1 MLLTILGRRRSD
13 LQLGF
18 SRMTLLATAL
28 GTGALAALFDLLFDR
43 PRPPTSLQLVHASGN
58 GFPSP
63 HAVVVAAVGAAVCY
77 LYSLRPADSWGDSWR
92 AKARVGLAVL
102 TVALLVGLGWI

>member
-58 GFPSP
+58 GFPSS
-63 HAVVVAAVGAAVCY
+63 HAVGAAVCY
-77 LYSLRPADSWGDSWR
+77 LYSLRPADSWGGSWR